1 MEAILIGIYAFFVW
15 LIFIKLKWLPWNIMT
30 QVIVAIIPIV
40 GLTVLILLLNVYAPS
55 SSDVR
60 VFKYTVP
67 IVSQVRGR
75 VIEVPV
81 EEGNRPVK
89 KGDVLFKIDPTP
101 YQLTVNQLAAQLA
114 DAKAQQRA
122 LDESLKQA
130 KGKVVESS
138 KGIDQAAARGR
149 EVQARLQLATL
160 RVQQN
165 RELASTGAGSKFD
178 LEKSEADLKEL
189 QAQLDSARDVEAQAR
204 AAEVQARSSQEQV
217 QHKLSAQ
224 VDGGEQAQVATV
236 RAQLENA
243 RWELEQTVVRSP
255 CDCYVIN
262 LQLRPGAFVAGMPL
276 NAVMTLVEV
285 EGHVVALFYQNEL
298 HQIRPGDEAEFSL
311 QTNPGKIVKAKVDS
325 VIWATGAGQMP
336 ASGTIPMT
344 GVLAAPANR
353 FAVKF
358 DVEDKDRALFLAPG
372 AAGQAAIYTQHFE
385 AIQILRKVILR
396 VGAKLN
402 YLILKLH

>member
-1 MEAILIGIYAFFVW
+1 MEAILLGIYAFFVW
-15 LIFIKLKWLPWNIMT
+15 LIFIKFKWLPWNIMT

-60 VFKYTVP
+60 VYKYTVP

-81 EEGNRPVK
+81 EEGNRLVK

-101 YQLTVNQLAAQLA
+101 HQLAVNQLEAQLA
-114 DAKAQQRA
+114 DAQAQQRE

-138 KGIDQAAARGR
+138 KAIDQASARVR
-149 EVQARLQLATL
+149 EVQARLQLASL

-165 RELASTGAGSKFD
+165 RELSATGAGSKFE
-178 LEKSEADLKEL
+178 LEQSEADLKEL
-189 QAQLDSARDVEAQAR
+189 QAQLDSARGVEAQAR
-204 AAEVQARSSQEQV
+204 AAEVQSRSSQEQV
-217 QHKLSAQ
+217 QQKLSAK
-224 VDGGEQAQVATV
+224 VEGGEFAQVATV

-243 RWELEQTVVRSP
+243 RWELDQTVVRSP

-262 LQLRPGAFVAGMPL
+262 LQLRPGAFVAGIPF

-285 EGHVVALFYQNEL
+285 EGQVVALFQQNEL
-298 HQIRPGDEAEFSL
+298 HQVQPGDEAEFSL
-311 QTNPGKIVKAKVDS
+311 NTTPGKIIKAKVDS
-325 VIWATGAGQMP
+325 VIWATGTGQLP
-336 ASGTIPMT
+336 ASGTVPMT
-344 GVLAAPANR
+344 GVLTAPANR

-358 DVEDKDRALFLAPG
+358 DIAERDRAAFLAPG
-372 AAGQAAIYTQHFE
+372 AAGDAAIYTQHLG
-385 AIQILRKVILR
+385 AIHILRKVILR

-402 YLILKLH
+402 YIIPKLH